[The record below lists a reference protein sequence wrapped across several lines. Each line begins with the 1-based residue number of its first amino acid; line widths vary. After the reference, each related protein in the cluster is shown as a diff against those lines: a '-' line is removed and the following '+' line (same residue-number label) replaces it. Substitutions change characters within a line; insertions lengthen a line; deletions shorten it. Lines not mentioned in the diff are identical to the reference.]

1 MVTCKFTLCV
11 VLFITYSISHSNAT
25 GKRRRRVHA
34 VSTFQSRRGPTGPPR
49 TRAEHQGDDEEDY
62 YDYYDDNEST
72 TNTTPKSLSFDEM
85 ARKRTARPPGIQPP
99 QAQQTIAQFTLATE
113 FPRVGRNVI
122 LRSGKEIS
130 SLRGRFASL
139 PSLPLNDVFITR
151 IAVPVPLPSS
161 NLPSS
166 QPNFRNI
173 GRSEPFPTLGP
184 ALGKQTSAKS
194 VSALNSVGHE
204 PATSSQSP
212 SPISAVASSSDRTLQ
227 LNEQTTDMAAV
238 TPYPKHSFV
247 LNHRGAFQILSVP
260 SNDFRV
266 SEGTAKPQQLFSVS
280 SSVRSTDRPTS
291 FDDKHLIN
299 QKNTTLP
306 SPPQSSK
313 ETHSNPTVA
322 STRSGS
328 ISTASHASQTG
339 EKIIPNGVLSFT
351 DAASRQAF
359 RVGHNIVRINFNAN
373 ETTVRPLTTAKVV
386 KKPVKSTFQ
395 RPLPV
400 PKKIDLETSEFSE
413 SPFSYYGGG
422 PQEYGS
428 ALPQVPQEYGSA
440 LPQVHYMQNSKIETR
455 KLGPSNSERHSDWN
469 VKHSRMRPSLA
480 QIPEYVRT
488 YQVSSAATK
497 ELPGQTKAQVEI
509 PHKPTIKTDPSKLLP
524 KQPMNSPQESPAFVV
539 GSPSLH
545 ASSPPSQRQS
555 KAPTSALLYGE
566 SPELDSE
573 SELQSTNAF
582 IEEHQTFRIDV
593 ARMRKILDQYL
604 PKSAPSLRTSNTVTE
619 GFAQEA
625 FNENQRN
632 KLIDSIISAIESVQ
646 KFSESVRREM
656 RQVLR
661 DSFIPN
667 LPNERLPVSSLLRK
681 VPPPTS
687 KFISAETMG
696 SDTTSDSSV
705 QDSKSNE
712 VDVSQQVMPHSNI
725 SLLSE
730 TTRTASVMTTDSLK
744 MENTEPITTTV
755 LPAIEREMMMSALSN
770 DTVEAQSM
778 FENGD
783 DDVFL
788 PWRTYRNTFAIT
800 RYLRP
805 DELRA
810 LRQ

>member
-113 FPRVGRNVI
+113 FPRVSIQSHSDELSSITAAPVTLSPINKRPFFGPLNFVGRNVI

-280 SSVRSTDRPTS
+280 NSVRSTDRPTS

-428 ALPQVPQEYGSA
+428 ALPQVPQGYGSA

-480 QIPEYVRT
+480 QIPEYVKT

-573 SELQSTNAF
+573 SKLQSTNAF

-681 VPPPTS
+681 
-687 KFISAETMG
+687 
-696 SDTTSDSSV
+696 
-705 QDSKSNE
+705 
-712 VDVSQQVMPHSNI
+712 
-725 SLLSE
+725 
-730 TTRTASVMTTDSLK
+730 
-744 MENTEPITTTV
+744 MENTEPITTTM